1 MNGPMNVFS
10 GEAAGPN
17 CRVRGR
23 RGGGGGG
30 QDGDGGA
37 PGEAHRGQPGLRR
50 VRAGRAGVA
59 VRRPRPRAMR
69 GWSSGQARAEARR
82 RRSRDPSVLC
92 PDAT

>member
-30 QDGDGGA
+30 RDGDGGA
-37 PGEAHRGQPGLRR
+37 PGEAHRGQPELRR

-69 GWSSGQARAEARR
+69 GWSSTSRSSASTVAGSLSLVPRR
-82 RRSRDPSVLC
+82 NIIL
-92 PDAT
+92 